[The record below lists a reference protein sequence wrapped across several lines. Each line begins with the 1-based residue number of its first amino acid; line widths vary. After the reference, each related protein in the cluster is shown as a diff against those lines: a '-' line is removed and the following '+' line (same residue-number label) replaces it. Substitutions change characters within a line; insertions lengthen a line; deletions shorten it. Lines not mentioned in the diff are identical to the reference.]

1 MTTSHRWCVF
11 QGEKLLLFLAQGT
24 TIPSENQIVSLLP
37 VLNHVHALGHV
48 KGQLIS
54 CAALPLDY
62 PMPLLDQD
70 AQFLPL
76 RQAFELLDECSVT
89 AVIKAY
95 SIVNWDK
102 NHQFCGR
109 CGGTTIRKM
118 GLFERFCPNCTLAFY
133 PRISPSII
141 VLIRR
146 GDEILMARSP
156 HFLPGVYGLVAGFV
170 EPGETLEDAVHRE
183 VKEEVSVNVR
193 SLRYMA
199 SQAWPFP
206 DSLMAGFF
214 AEYES
219 GDIIID
225 HHEIEDAGWYHYDQL
240 PIRSLTRI
248 SIARRLIDQFISEV
262 KREKEKK
269 ST

>member
-1 MTTSHRWCVF
+1 MTTFHRWCIF
-11 QGEKLLLFLAQGT
+11 QGEKILLFPAQG
-24 TIPSENQIVSLLP
+24 TIPSEHQIAPLLP

-48 KGQLIS
+48 NGQPIT

-62 PMPLLDQD
+62 PMQSLGQD

-76 RQAFELLDECSVT
+76 RQAFELLDETWFGIV
-89 AVIKAY
+89 VKAY
-95 SIVNWDK
+95 SVVNWDR

-109 CGGTTIRKM
+109 CGGKTIHKL

-146 GDEILMARSP
+146 GDDILMARSP

-170 EPGETLEDAVHRE
+170 EPGETLEEAVHRE

-193 SLRYMA
+193 SLRYIA

-206 DSLMAGFF
+206 DSLMVGFF

-219 GDIIID
+219 GDILID
-225 HHEIEDAGWYHYDQL
+225 NHEIEDAGWYHYDAL
-240 PIRSLTRI
+240 PIHSLTRI
-248 SIARRLIDQFISEV
+248 SIARKLIDQFIVEV

-269 ST
+269 AT